1 MDEFGLYAGG
11 AGKPTEEQ
19 VRALATLS
27 GLAPADARQ
36 ALLSRIPR
44 RVSEHADRSDAE
56 ALSARLRAAGVAAFV
71 VEERERTSFAPP
83 EVRGAALGEGELSF
97 RPSGRF
103 GPGELCVVVTAEVRS
118 SVEARSEA
126 TLRDPTSV
134 TRKIGAGSGLVRRE
148 ETEAVVFLSG
158 PSPVTAFEL
167 RARRFDFRCLGG
179 ALAATRGE
187 NLRRFLDW
195 LHAANPGAVFDDT
208 LERHPLTAREDEG
221 FSSAGLDLVGNVE
234 TRTKTS
240 STDAT
245 ARSAAFVI
253 AASRLLR

>member
-1 MDEFGLYAGG
+1 MEECGVYTGG

-56 ALSARLRAAGVAAFV
+56 ALSGRLRAAGVAAFV

-97 RPSGRF
+97 RSSGRF
-103 GPGELCVVVTAEVRS
+103 GPGELRVVVTAEVRS
-118 SVEARSEA
+118 SVEARSQA
-126 TLRDPTSV
+126 TLRDPGPPGV
-134 TRKIGAGSGLVRRE
+134 KGGAGSGLVRRE
-148 ETEAVVFLSG
+148 ETEPVVFLFG
-158 PSPVTAFEL
+158 ASPLAAFEL
-167 RARRFDFRCLGG
+167 RARRFDFRCLAG

-187 NLRRFLDW
+187 NLRRLLDW
-195 LHAANPGAVFDDT
+195 FRAAFPGAAFDDT

-221 FSSAGLDLVGNVE
+221 FSSTGHELLGSLE

-240 STDAT
+240 STDPA
-245 ARSAAFVI
+245 ARRAAYLI
-253 AASRLLR
+253 AASRLVR